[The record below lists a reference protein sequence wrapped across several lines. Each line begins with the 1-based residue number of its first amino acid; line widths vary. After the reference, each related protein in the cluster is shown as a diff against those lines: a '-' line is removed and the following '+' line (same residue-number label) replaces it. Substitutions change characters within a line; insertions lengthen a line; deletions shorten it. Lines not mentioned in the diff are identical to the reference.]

1 MRPAI
6 AKIALCC
13 LGLCLTVSKSAAVT
27 PPSPGVETPAGF
39 GKFLARQNRIYLSN
53 LRPSQE
59 RGKGPIL
66 ARAAQQKIIL
76 PVILAAYSDR
86 PGVIQPETFTDKL
99 FLSYLTGTMSEYYAE
114 VSSGGFTLEGEVFG
128 WFATSRTQVQYNS
141 GGPLGQTASF
151 PESPEGFVVDAVT
164 AADSQVDF
172 SRFDN
177 DGPDSE
183 PNSGDDD
190 GYVDALIVVHP
201 GGDAANGDQEN
212 FWSHTSRLGSH
223 IVETNDP
230 AAGGGFIKIDQYSL
244 APELVGD
251 GSSDLA
257 AEIGVFC
264 HELGHQLGLIDLYD
278 TGYNSVQAG
287 EGVSYGIGI
296 WGLMGLGI
304 NGADS
309 KSPGRPTHFCAW
321 SKLRLGWVDP
331 VHEDEVGE
339 LYLAPVGQSAQVVR
353 VWDND
358 ERALSYFLLS
368 YRTRQGFDRDLP
380 AEGLLIWHVD
390 ERAFDNNDALL
401 KLVDLEEAD
410 GRADLDNGV
419 NTGDAGDA
427 FPGEAN
433 NTGFASLTNP
443 SSARND
449 GLVSDVLVTG
459 IRIEAGQ
466 AVFNLSQP
474 SRTGLTVFYDEDGPR
489 QERGFGYG
497 SNLAHGG
504 VIFTAPVDGT
514 LGAIST
520 YFIYDS
526 TDYTV
531 EIYSGADSGSLR
543 CPVSWQSGQAGSSGW
558 RSIVLEGP
566 ICLETG
572 DTVVAVVGYTS
583 KGFDDLWPVPYD
595 PTGRPE
601 GRSWVSFSG
610 LGTFEPFEHDLA
622 IRAIMWPGVQAPDA
636 MRLEAGF
643 MPGAD
648 SLCFGIT
655 FIGERYR
662 LGLPIYNP
670 GFRTLLLSGI
680 EIQGES
686 FSADPVELSI
696 GCGSTLEA
704 GVLFSAT
711 TMGKAAG
718 TVTVVPLGDNLE
730 EFTAGL
736 SAEVAGWSV
745 RYDSSDFPGGY
756 ESFTES
762 VHGAVAFSMP
772 QSGLLSG
779 IRTFILQD
787 SMKVCLRLWAGVKGG
802 GGHCLVAET
811 QDTLFEKGGWHQV
824 FLPIPVQIDSADT
837 FIADVQYSTPGHKYL
852 KVVPADT
859 ARTALYPSYYN
870 MRETEG
876 WLSSSHPVAIR
887 ALIIPAES
895 YIGEIVR
902 KKPSA
907 ALSKNSLA
915 FGNLTVGKET
925 SRSLWLYNRG
935 TAVLHAALVLTSSSE
950 NAWFSLEAE
959 TLSIPC
965 ADSAF
970 IRINCLAA
978 KPGTETGVLELR
990 TSDDERPIL
999 RVPLGANSNRFE
1011 LAYDEQ
1017 GHTASA
1023 GYNDSIVYGAV
1034 VFSTPWGG
1042 KLEALGIY
1050 LNQPNLRITAL
1061 VYKNIKGPAQWEDST
1076 EIISQWSD
1084 TAAAWQELSLE
1095 VPVSFTAGDSFAVVV
1110 SLIEPPGGSLL
1121 PLSVDHRGEPS
1132 GRSWAAKNL
1141 SGPWEQLNYDINLRA
1156 VMRVSQFDRYP
1167 VSGVVLDEMGEGL
1180 AEAEVSLVSEKQV
1193 YRTWSDS
1200 HGIFIFPSVQ
1210 PGDYSLEGSLEGY
1223 SFTAGTVLIDS
1234 TVDGLTLTGRR
1245 GRPGD
1250 LDNDGRVDIFDLIGL
1265 LRIISRAE
1273 QETGTADLDGSGAVD
1288 IFDLIELLKLLSG

>member
-1 MRPAI
+1 MRDAI
-6 AKIALCC
+6 AKIALFC
-13 LGLCLTVSKSAAVT
+13 LGLCLAVGKSAAVT
-27 PPSPGVETPAGF
+27 PPSKGVETPAGF

-53 LRPSQE
+53 FRIPQE
-59 RGKGPIL
+59 RGKGPVL

-86 PGVIQPETFTDKL
+86 PGVIQPGTFTEKL
-99 FLSYLTGTMSEYYAE
+99 FLSYPIGTMSEYYAE
-114 VSSGGFTLEGEVFG
+114 ISSGGFTLEGEVFG
-128 WFATSRTQVQYNS
+128 WFATPRTQAQYNS

-151 PESPEGFVVDAVT
+151 PESPEGFVADAVT

-172 SRFDN
+172 SLFDN
-177 DGPDSE
+177 DGPDGE
-183 PNSGDDD
+183 PDSGDDD
-190 GYVDALIVVHP
+190 GFVDALIVVHP
-201 GGDAANGDQEN
+201 GGDAANGDSDN
-212 FWSHTSRLGSH
+212 FWSHTSRLDSY
-223 IVETNDP
+223 IVETNDS

-244 APELVGD
+244 VPELVGD
-251 GSSDLA
+251 GSSELA

-264 HELGHQLGLIDLYD
+264 HEFGHQLGLIDLYD
-278 TGYNSVQAG
+278 TDYNKAQAG

-296 WGLMGLGI
+296 WGLMGLGT

-309 KSPGRPTHFCAW
+309 KSPGRPTHLCAW

-331 VHEDEVGE
+331 VHEDELGE
-339 LYLAPVGQSAQVVR
+339 LYLAPVAQSAQIVR

-368 YRTRQGFDRDLP
+368 YRTRQGFDSDLP
-380 AEGLLIWHVD
+380 AEGLLVWHVD
-390 ERAFDNNDALL
+390 ERAFDNRNPLL

-419 NTGDAGDA
+419 NTGDAGDP
-427 FPGEAN
+427 FPGESK
-433 NTGFASLTNP
+433 NTGFATLTNP

-449 GLVSDVLVTG
+449 GLPSDVLVTG
-459 IRIEAGQ
+459 IRIEATQ

-474 SRTGLTVFYDEDGPR
+474 ARTGLTIFYDEDGPR
-489 QERGFGYG
+489 QDRGFGYG

-504 VIFTAPVDGT
+504 VIFTAPVGGT
-514 LGAIST
+514 LDAIST
-520 YFIYDS
+520 YFIYNN

-531 EIYSGADSGSLR
+531 EIYSGADSGRLC
-543 CPVSWQSGQAGSSGW
+543 CPVSWQSDQAASSGW
-558 RSIVLEGP
+558 RSIVLDQP
-566 ICLETG
+566 VYLETG
-572 DTVVAVVGYTS
+572 DTVVVVVGYTS

-595 PTGRPE
+595 PTGRQE

-622 IRAIMWPGVQAPDA
+622 IRAVIRPGVKATDA
-636 MRLEAGF
+636 VRLEAGF
-643 MPGAD
+643 VPGAD
-648 SLCFGIT
+648 SLCFGKT
-655 FIGERYR
+655 FIRETYR

-670 GFRTLLLSGI
+670 GFRTLLLSSI
-680 EIQGES
+680 EVQGEG
-686 FSADPVELSI
+686 FSTDPVELSI
-696 GCGSTLEA
+696 GCGSMLEA
-704 GVLFSAT
+704 GILFSAT

-718 TVTVVPLGDNLE
+718 TVAVTPLGDNLE

-745 RYDSSDFPGGY
+745 RYDSSSVPGGY

-779 IRTFILQD
+779 IRTCILQD
-787 SMKVCLRLWAGVKGG
+787 SMKVSLRVWAGLKGG

-811 QDTLFEKGGWHQV
+811 QDTLIEKSGWHQV
-824 FLPIPVQIDSADT
+824 FLPVPVQIDSADT
-837 FIADVQYSTPGHKYL
+837 FIADVQYSTPGRKYL
-852 KVVPADT
+852 KIVPADT
-859 ARTALYPSYYN
+859 VRAALYPSYYN

-876 WLSSSHPVAIR
+876 WLLSSHPVAIR

-907 ALSKNSLA
+907 GLSRNSLA
-915 FGNLTVGKET
+915 FDNLTVGKGT
-925 SRSLWLYNRG
+925 SRSLWLYNLG
-935 TAVLHAALVLTSSSE
+935 TATLHAALALTSSSQ
-950 NAWFSLEAE
+950 NTWFSLETE
-959 TLSIPC
+959 TLNVPC
-965 ADSAF
+965 TDSAF
-970 IRINCLAA
+970 IRVNCLAA
-978 KPGTETGVLELR
+978 KPGTEVGVLEIS
-990 TSDDERPIL
+990 TSDDERPLL
-999 RVPLGANSNRFE
+999 RVPLAANSSRFE

-1023 GYNDSIVYGAV
+1023 GYNDSIAYGAV

-1050 LNQPNLRITAL
+1050 LNQPNLRLVSL
-1061 VYKNIKGPAQWEDST
+1061 VYRNIKGPAQWEDST
-1076 EIISQWSD
+1076 EIISEWSD
-1084 TAAAWQELSLE
+1084 TAAAWQEIPLN

-1110 SLIEPPGGSLL
+1110 SLSVPPGGSLL

-1132 GRSWAAKNL
+1132 GRSWAAREL
-1141 SGPWEQLNYDINLRA
+1141 SGPWEQLDYDINLRA
-1156 VMRVSQFDRYP
+1156 VMRVSQFEGYP
-1167 VSGVVLDEMGEGL
+1167 VSGVVLGEMGEGL
-1180 AEAEVSLVSEKQV
+1180 VEAEISLVSEKQL
-1193 YRTWSDS
+1193 YRTRSDS
-1200 HGIFIFPSVQ
+1200 NGIFIFPSVQ
-1210 PGDYSLEGSLEGY
+1210 PGDYSLKGELEGY
-1223 SFTAGTVLIDS
+1223 SFASGAVSVNS

-1250 LDNDGRVDIFDLIGL
+1250 LDSDGTVDIFDLIGL
-1265 LRIISRAE
+1265 LRIISGAE
-1273 QETGTADLDGSGAVD
+1273 PESPSADLDRSGRVD
-1288 IFDLIELLKLLSG
+1288 IFDLIELLKLISG